1 MDAGHL
7 PNIQRLFGEGG
18 QIRHALSLYP
28 GGTEIIYPR
37 LKTGTSNGEGY
48 SVGWGVLDRE
58 KGRVISGAQIVLGM
72 LDHLPERSR
81 GFFLYGVPGLQTL
94 AALSLLNVPDILDTY
109 GYAEVLWYGTDVQG
123 HLFGP
128 KAPQRLL
135 HRFDEA
141 IGRYL
146 PQDALED
153 VNVILYAD
161 HGMSFGEI
169 ELVDL
174 LAIVDKTLG
183 PEVEY
188 YSYPNIYLS
197 CPEGLDAKA
206 QALVAAGVDF
216 VFYRDGSRVVGRH
229 PGGTVYLAAEDR
241 LVRYTFSGSDPFGY
255 YAAGYTGEAWSK
267 EEWLEFSKEL
277 KFPALPP
284 NVYSY
289 LQNPHVG
296 DLVISLTPPKLLKSL
311 AANRGNHAGLTAT
324 DLLVPVLFKGP
335 DLGHRQGRD
344 TMWLHELYT
353 KYVSVDFAFVPARD
367 QNSMKLLVTS
377 QGLQLGL
384 KLSPAHGVRGSLEI
398 QGRHSAALAA
408 EFDLYSSFL
417 SRLWLGAGAR
427 LAGEG
432 TSIFLQGTY
441 ELTLGRLAAVSRFSY
456 HLGPP
461 KASRCQR
468 GTGMDPGQHKEGP
481 LAQRQQPNPENFTL
495 QNAFVSDYYSSVKAK
510 GVTFGTA
517 GYRTVCPVLWEVGC
531 STNAASHPISGRY
544 LGSQSTSKSAS
555 CSSLY
560 I

>member
-1 MDAGHL
+1 M
-7 PNIQRLFGEGG
+7 
-18 QIRHALSLYP
+18 
-28 GGTEIIYPR
+28 
-37 LKTGTSNGEGY
+37 
-48 SVGWGVLDRE
+48 
-58 KGRVISGAQIVLGM
+58 ISGAQILLGM
-72 LDHLPERSR
+72 LEHLPERSR
-81 GFFLYGVPGLQTL
+81 GFFLYGVPGLHSL

-128 KAPQRLL
+128 KAHRNLL
-135 HRFDEA
+135 HRSDQA

-146 PQDALED
+146 HQDALEN

-174 LAIVDKTLG
+174 VAVVDQALG
-183 PEVEY
+183 PDMEY
-188 YSYPNIYLS
+188 YSYPNIYLA

-229 PGGTVYLAAEDR
+229 PGGTVYLSAEDG
-241 LVRYTFSGSDPFGY
+241 LVRYAFSGSDPFGY
-255 YAAGYTGEAWSK
+255 YAAGYAGEAWSK

-284 NVYSY
+284 NVYNY
-289 LQNPHVG
+289 LQNPYVG

-324 DLLVPVLFKGP
+324 DLLVPVLFRGP
-335 DLGHRQGRD
+335 DLEHLQGMD

-353 KYVSVDFAFVPARD
+353 TYAPVDFAFVPPRD
-367 QNSMKLLVTS
+367 QNSMALLGSS
-377 QGLQLGL
+377 QGLQLVL
-384 KLSPAHGVRGSLEI
+384 KLSPAHGVRGSLEA
-398 QGRHSAALAA
+398 QGGHSAALAA

-427 LAGEG
+427 LAGEE

-441 ELTLGRLAAVSRFSY
+441 ELTLGRLAAASRFSY
-456 HLGPP
+456 HLGPNRWETAHSIAC
-461 KASRCQR
+461 KL
-468 GTGMDPGQHKEGP
+468 TGKLSAVWQVGQGIGFQ
-481 LAQRQQPNPENFTL
+481 L
-495 QNAFVSDYYSSVKAK
+495 V
-510 GVTFGTA
+510 
-517 GYRTVCPVLWEVGC
+517 W
-531 STNAASHPISGRY
+531 
-544 LGSQSTSKSAS
+544 
-555 CSSLY
+555 
-560 I
+560 